1 MFAMSKSERTRQLII
16 EHAAPLFNKK
26 GIAGTSIEEVLEA
39 AQVAK
44 GCLYGHFES
53 KEELSYAAADFL
65 LQKLA
70 ERREATISKEKTAKA
85 KLFALLDT
93 HRDPLNSLFN
103 GGCPILNL
111 STEADDTNPVIKEK
125 IQLTIQSVTRLF
137 AGIIRA
143 GVKAREFSKEL
154 DPDAFSLKMFA
165 AIEGGNMICRTMN
178 HNKYMLSIIK
188 SLKDEL
194 EAYCL

>member
-1 MFAMSKSERTRQLII
+1 MRKSEITKQLII
-16 EHAAPLFNKK
+16 EQAAPLFNKK
-26 GIAGTSIEEVLEA
+26 GIAGTSVDDVLEA

-53 KEELSYAAADFL
+53 KEALSYAVVDFL
-65 LQKLA
+65 LQKLS
-70 ERREATISKEKTAKA
+70 ERREATIGREKSARA
-85 KLFALLDT
+85 KLHALLDT
-93 HRDPLNSLFN
+93 HRDPLNSFFN

-125 IQLTIQSVTRLF
+125 IQVTIQSITRLF
-137 AGIIRA
+137 ASIIRA
-143 GVKAREFSKEL
+143 GVKAGEFSKEL
-154 DPDAFSLKMFA
+154 DPDTFSLKMFA

-178 HNKYMLSIIK
+178 HSKYMLAIIK

-194 EAYCL
+194 ETYCIG

>member
-1 MFAMSKSERTRQLII
+1 MNKSERTRQLII
-16 EHAAPLFNKK
+16 ERAAPLFNKK
-26 GIAGTSIEEVLEA
+26 GIAGTSIDEVLEA
-39 AQVAK
+39 AQIAK

-70 ERREATISKEKTAKA
+70 ERREATISREKTAKA
-85 KLFALLDT
+85 KLYALLDT
-93 HRDPLNSLFN
+93 HRDPLNSLFT

-143 GVKAREFSKEL
+143 GVKAGEFSKEL
-154 DPDAFSLKMFA
+154 DADAFSLKMFA

-178 HNKYMLSIIK
+178 HSRYMLSIIK

>member
-1 MFAMSKSERTRQLII
+1 MSKSERTRQLII
-16 EHAAPLFNKK
+16 EQAAPLFNKK
-26 GIAGTSIEEVLEA
+26 GIAGTSIDDVLAA

-53 KEELSYAAADFL
+53 KEALSYAVADFL
-65 LQKLA
+65 LQKLS
-70 ERREATISKEKTAKA
+70 ERREATIGREKTAKA
-85 KLFALLDT
+85 KLHALLDT

-137 AGIIRA
+137 ASIIRT
-143 GVKAREFSKEL
+143 GIKSGEFSKEL
-154 DPDAFSLKMFA
+154 DPEAFSLKMFA
-165 AIEGGNMICRTMN
+165 SIEGGNMICRTMN
-178 HNKYMLSIIK
+178 HNKYMLAIIK

-194 EAYCL
+194 ETYCNG

>member
-1 MFAMSKSERTRQLII
+1 
-16 EHAAPLFNKK
+16 
-26 GIAGTSIEEVLEA
+26 VLEA
-39 AQVAK
+39 ARVAK

-53 KEELSYAAADFL
+53 KEALSYAVTDFL
-65 LQKLA
+65 LQKLS
-70 ERREATISKEKTAKA
+70 ERREATIGREKTARA
-85 KLFALLDT
+85 KLYALLDT
-93 HRDPLNSLFN
+93 HRDPLNSFFN

-125 IQLTIQSVTRLF
+125 IQLTIQSVTRLYS
-137 AGIIRA
+137 GIIRA
-143 GVKAREFSKEL
+143 GVKAGEFSKEI
-154 DPDAFSLKMFA
+154 DPDVFAVKMFA

-194 EAYCL
+194 ETYSLNP

>member
-1 MFAMSKSERTRQLII
+1 MSKSEKTRQLII
-16 EHAAPLFNKK
+16 EQAASIFNQK
-26 GIAGTSIEEVLEA
+26 GIAGTSIDEVLDA
-39 AQVAK
+39 AGVAK

-53 KEELSYAAADFL
+53 KEALSYAAADFL

-70 ERREATISKEKTAKA
+70 ERREAVIAREKTARA
-85 KLFALLDT
+85 KLHALLDT
-93 HRDPLNSLFN
+93 HRDPLNSFFT

-125 IQLTIQSVTRLF
+125 IQMTIQSVTRLF

-143 GVKAREFSKEL
+143 GIKSGEFSKEL
-154 DPDAFSLKMFA
+154 DPDVFSVKMFA